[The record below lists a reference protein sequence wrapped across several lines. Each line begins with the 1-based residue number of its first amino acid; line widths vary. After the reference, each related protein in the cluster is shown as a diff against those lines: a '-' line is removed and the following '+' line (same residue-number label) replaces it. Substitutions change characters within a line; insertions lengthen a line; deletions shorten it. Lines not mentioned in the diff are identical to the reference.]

1 MVNSRIEIK
10 GDKEYIALINRMKN
24 ELPKRLDAALL
35 TGSLDTM
42 NEAKKS
48 IQAHQSSGNTY
59 TRRSVTHTAS
69 TAGNPP
75 NSDTGNLVDNITIKK
90 INGGYDVGS
99 RKGAPYGVHLEFGT
113 SKMAARPW
121 LTPAFYLALE
131 KLKTKMIKRLKE
143 KV

>member
-1 MVNSRIEIK
+1 MVNSRIEIT
-10 GDKEYIALINRMKN
+10 GDKEYQALIAKMKK

-48 IQAHQSSGNTY
+48 IQGHQSSGNVYVRGSITY
-59 TRRSVTHTAS
+59 TAS

-75 NSDTGNLVDNITIKK
+75 NSDTGNLVQNITIQK
-90 INGGYDVGS
+90 IKGGYDVGS

-131 KLKTKMIKRLKE
+131 KLKVKMIARLRE

>member
-10 GDKEYIALINRMKN
+10 GDDEYKALIARMKK

-48 IQAHQSSGNTY
+48 IQAHQSSGNVY
-59 TRRSVTHTAS
+59 VRGSITHTAS

-75 NSDTGNLVDNITIKK
+75 NSDTGNLVQNITIKK
-90 INGGYDVGS
+90 IKGGYDVGS
-99 RKGAPYGVHLEFGT
+99 RKGAPYGVALEFGT

-121 LTPAFYLALE
+121 LTPAFYKAMDL
-131 KLKTKMIKRLKE
+131 LKQKMVKRLQE
-143 KV
+143 KI

>member
-1 MVNSRIEIK
+1 MDSRIEIK
-10 GDKEYIALINRMKN
+10 GDKEYLALIAKMKK
-24 ELPKRLDAALL
+24 ELPKRVDASLF

-48 IQAHQSSGNTY
+48 IQAHQSSGNVY
-59 TRRSVTHTAS
+59 SRGSITHTAS

-75 NSDTGNLVDNITIKK
+75 NSDTGNLVKNITIQK
-90 INGGYDVGS
+90 IKGGYDVGS

-121 LTPAFYLALE
+121 LTPAFYLALD
-131 KLKTKMIKRLKE
+131 KLKVKMIARLRE